1 MNLTSSECKK
11 IILEE
16 AAKLGIE
23 DIGIASIA
31 IVDDIAQRQ
40 FDTWIENSHHGEMH
54 YLDKYHDVR
63 QNPELLLPSARSI
76 IVCAINYYPRQKQ
89 PADAP
94 QIASYALGVDYHEVV
109 RAKLSTLA
117 DFIRSNF
124 GGETRV
130 CVDTAPLRE
139 RYWAVKAGIGFIGRN
154 NQLIIPQK
162 GSYFFLGEILTTIEL
177 PPDDPCTR
185 SCLNCGACI
194 KQCPTKAIK
203 LDGSVDARRCLSYL
217 TIEYRGELPDNLPLG
232 NRVYGCDTCQTVCPH
247 NFKAKPT
254 EIEEFHPSKEL
265 LALDRQAMEEM
276 TPEQFSSI
284 FRHSAIKRTKHSGF
298 KRNIEYL
305 TKTARH
311 D

>member
-11 IILEE
+11 IIVNE
-16 AAKLGIE
+16 ASKLGIE
-23 DIGIASIA
+23 DIGIATITT
-31 IVDDIAQRQ
+31 VDDIAQKQ
-40 FDTWIENSHHGEMH
+40 YETWIKNDYHGEMH

-63 QNPELLLPSARSI
+63 QNPALLLPSARSI
-76 IVCAINYYPRQKQ
+76 IVCAINYHPSQKQ

-94 QIASYALGVDYHEVV
+94 QIASYALGQDYHDIV
-109 RAKLSTLA
+109 REKLTLLA
-117 DFIRSNF
+117 NFITKTF

-139 RYWAVKAGIGFIGRN
+139 RYWAVKSGIGFIGRN

-162 GSYFFLGEILTTIEL
+162 GSYFFLGEILSTL
-177 PPDDPCTR
+177 DLSPDKPCTQ

-194 KQCPTKAIK
+194 KQCPTRAIK
-203 LDGSVDARRCLSYL
+203 IDGSIDARRCLSYL

-247 NFKAKPT
+247 NFKAPHT
-254 EIEEFHPSKEL
+254 QIAEFLPSKEL
-265 LALDRQAMEEM
+265 LELDRKAMEDM
-276 TPEQFSSI
+276 TQEQFSTI
-284 FRHSAIKRTKHSGF
+284 FRLSAIKRTKYTGF
-298 KRNIEYL
+298 IRNIKYI
-305 TKTARH
+305 TKMARH

>member
-11 IILEE
+11 VIFEE
-16 AAKLGIE
+16 AAKLGIK
-23 DIGIASIA
+23 DIGFATIAPI
-31 IVDDIAQRQ
+31 DDIAQKQ
-40 FDTWIENSHHGEMH
+40 FDSWIEKGFHGEMH
-54 YLDKYHDVR
+54 YLDKYHEVR
-63 QNPELLLPSARSI
+63 QNPELLLPSARTM
-76 IVCAINYYPRQKQ
+76 IVCAINYQPQQKQ
-89 PADAP
+89 PENTP
-94 QIASYALGVDYHEVV
+94 QIASYALGRDYHEVV
-109 RAKLSTLA
+109 KTKLSSLA
-117 DFIRSNF
+117 DFISTNF

-162 GSYFFLGEILTTIEL
+162 GSYFFLGEILTTIEI
-177 PPDDPCTR
+177 PPDEPCSL

-194 KQCPTKAIK
+194 KHCPTRAIK
-203 LDGSVDARRCLSYL
+203 LDGSVDARQCLSYL

-232 NRVYGCDTCQTVCPH
+232 NRVYGCDTCQMVCPH
-247 NFKAKPT
+247 NFNAKPT
-254 EIEEFHPSKEL
+254 EIEEFIPSKAL
-265 LALDRQAMEEM
+265 LALDCQAMEEM

-298 KRNIEYL
+298 KRNIEYI